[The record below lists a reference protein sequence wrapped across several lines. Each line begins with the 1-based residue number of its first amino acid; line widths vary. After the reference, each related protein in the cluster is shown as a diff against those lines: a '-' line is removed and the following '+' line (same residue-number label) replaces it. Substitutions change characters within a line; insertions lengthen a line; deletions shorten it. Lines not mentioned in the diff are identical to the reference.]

1 MRCGTSRSPNSRTIT
16 SVPITTGMPAIAN
29 SANPNAPT
37 PAFCAASEITTLT
50 GLPVSSSRDP
60 ALPANASGISSREG
74 CRERRMAITIVI
86 GRSAATAPL
95 SPMSAVRP
103 AESSIV

>member
-1 MRCGTSRSPNSRTIT
+1 M
-16 SVPITTGMPAIAN
+16 AN

-37 PAFCAASEITTLT
+37 PAVRAASEITTLT

-60 ALPANASGISSREG
+60 ALPAKASGINSREG
-74 CRERRMAITIVI
+74 WRDRRMAITMVI
-86 GRSAATAPL
+86 GSRAATAPL
-95 SPMSAVRP
+95 SPISAVRP